1 MSRQLAARY
10 CCPWWLGEWKALE
23 WRVEWREERER
34 GRCESE
40 RAVPTQWVQEV
51 VVANTEAT
59 PSSDLQPLTFRLPLA
74 VGSAAWRRPS
84 CGWENTGGCV
94 QVNGER
100 KLLRRDLILLLPV
113 RAVFYYNKQVRGD
126 TEFYFRYL
134 LLANKQLCGDTK
146 FYFLYLLLYHKQLCS
161 DTKFYFLYLYHK
173 YMVYVIYVIS

>member
-1 MSRQLAARY
+1 MLTG
-10 CCPWWLGEWKALE
+10 WVEGT
-23 WRVEWREERER
+23 RVESRVERER

-94 QVNGER
+94 QVNGGR

-113 RAVFYYNKQVRGD
+113 RAVCYYNKQVRGD
-126 TEFYFRYL
+126 TEFYFLYL
-134 LLANKQLCGDTK
+134 LLHNKQLCGDTK
-146 FYFLYLLLYHKQLCS
+146 FYFLYLLLYLNS
-161 DTKFYFLYLYHK
+161 FLVNPNSASSTFCYIINSSVATPSSASCICYHF
-173 YMVYVIYVIS
+173 IFF

>member
-1 MSRQLAARY
+1 MKRCRADTRGTRQHTKLLWRNQSCYLCRRRKVSRQLAARY
-10 CCPWWLGEWKALE
+10 CCPCWLGEWKALE

-84 CGWENTGGCV
+84 CGWENNGGCV
-94 QVNGER
+94 QVNGGR
-100 KLLRRDLILLLPV
+100 KLLRRDLILRIPV
-113 RAVFYYNKQVRGD
+113 RAVCYYNKQVRGD
-126 TEFYFRYL
+126 TEL
-134 LLANKQLCGDTK
+134 
-146 FYFLYLLLYHKQLCS
+146 
-161 DTKFYFLYLYHK
+161 YFLYLYHK
-173 YMVYVIYVIS
+173 YMLYHK